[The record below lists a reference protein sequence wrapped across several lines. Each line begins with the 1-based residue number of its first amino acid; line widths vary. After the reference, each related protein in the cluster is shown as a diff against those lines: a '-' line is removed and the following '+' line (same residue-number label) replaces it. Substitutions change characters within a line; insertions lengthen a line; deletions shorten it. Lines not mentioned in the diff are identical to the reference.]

1 MKIVPSSYVVSV
13 ASSTNK
19 CRGAQENVTP
29 QMNSIIF
36 DAKICGLTTL
46 RGNTPQPWPTCSGG
60 TNHANGRNI
69 STNINRPR
77 PNAAKNK
84 SQRQLQLWEPKWST
98 LLATP
103 RAPTTVLWRATARQT
118 VLMAAN
124 PMLAVLLPALANNVV
139 GLTVIVGASCAATN
153 CPAKTDI

>member
-69 STNINRPR
+69 STSINRPQSGCER
-77 PNAAKNK
+77 Y
-84 SQRQLQLWEPKWST
+84 SI
-98 LLATP
+98 
-103 RAPTTVLWRATARQT
+103 TTTTTNMRTEMINFACD
-118 VLMAAN
+118 
-124 PMLAVLLPALANNVV
+124 
-139 GLTVIVGASCAATN
+139 ASCTNNCASSCHCSSNCADGCNSNAGCAAACSCQQCGGAN
-153 CPAKTDI
+153 CDCGCKLCCH